1 MADRESDVVAELPLL
16 GELTYREVH
25 ALQDGFYCGVHRVRE
40 HEYGKQKHYW
50 RIGWLAGDWYDRR
63 FR

>member
-1 MADRESDVVAELPLL
+1 MDKESDVVAALPLL

-25 ALQDGFYCGVHRVRE
+25 ALEDGFYCGVVGARE
-40 HEYGKQKHYW
+40 HEYGQQKHYW
-50 RIGWLAGDWYDRR
+50 RIGWLLGDFYDRR